1 MEKKVFKAV
10 LYLRVG
16 NKEQLSEKDV
26 KSREPDIRQ
35 LLRQNRYGVIGT
47 VPVVSRGETEPPFL
61 NPFAGE
67 TKQRE
72 RLIAGDMA
80 NTKRGY
86 GQCPK
91 IGEKGGRN
99 KYKNDFRSKRRDRWP
114 QNILR
119 GDHR

>member
-61 NPFAGE
+61 
-67 TKQRE
+67 
-72 RLIAGDMA
+72 LIAGDMA

-119 GDHR
+119 GDQR

>member
-47 VPVVSRGETEPPFL
+47 VPVVSR
-61 NPFAGE
+61 
-67 TKQRE
+67 
-72 RLIAGDMA
+72 
-80 NTKRGY
+80 
-86 GQCPK
+86 
-91 IGEKGGRN
+91 
-99 KYKNDFRSKRRDRWP
+99 RDGWP

-119 GDHR
+119 GNRG

>member
-61 NPFAGE
+61 NSFAVE

-91 IGEKGGRN
+91 IREKGGGN

-119 GDHR
+119 GDQR

>member
-26 KSREPDIRQ
+26 KSREQDIRQ

-47 VPVVSRGETEPPFL
+47 IPAVSRGETAPPFL

-91 IGEKGGRN
+91 IGKKVEGT
-99 KYKNDFRSKRRDRWP
+99 
-114 QNILR
+114 NIKMIFAVKEEIDGLKTS
-119 GDHR
+119 